1 MLCLYVVEFLQ
12 SWNRNILEQ
21 YMEKQCTNKVMMFQD
36 SLLRTVVLMVAE
48 QINNMFKKELTQ
60 ILYHVIQKI
69 VQETLMQF

>member
-1 MLCLYVVEFLQ
+1 
-12 SWNRNILEQ
+12 
-21 YMEKQCTNKVMMFQD
+21 MEKQCTNKVMMFQD